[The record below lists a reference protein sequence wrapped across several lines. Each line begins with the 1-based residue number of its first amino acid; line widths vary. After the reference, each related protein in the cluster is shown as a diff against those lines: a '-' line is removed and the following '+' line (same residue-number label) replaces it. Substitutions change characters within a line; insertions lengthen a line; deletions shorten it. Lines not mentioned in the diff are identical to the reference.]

1 MVKVGISCLITLSLF
16 ACSSKISLKSENK
29 TAITPHFKK
38 YWYSNEAEIN
48 SYDLTQARYGQIRK
62 GNAFLIFVT
71 EAFNPKT
78 FVKSDKP
85 TSSSKSVLKLNYI
98 KKFTT
103 GIYDY
108 SMMTSVFFPINN
120 GKNSLKINSS
130 SQEWCGQTYL
140 ELLNKSMFEIN
151 YFSYF
156 EQDINKNV
164 NLKKCFLEDDL
175 FNQIRIDTNLLPR
188 GKVEV
193 LPSFFYLQLK
203 HIPIETQTAI
213 ASIKKSGAKNSNY
226 TIYYPALKRRL
237 TIEFETKFPHKIN
250 AWKESYPEKDLDE
263 STILTTEAKLKKS
276 IKNTYWKSNT
286 LSDSTLRQLI
296 N

>member
-1 MVKVGISCLITLSLF
+1 
-16 ACSSKISLKSENK
+16 
-29 TAITPHFKK
+29 
-38 YWYSNEAEIN
+38 
-48 SYDLTQARYGQIRK
+48 
-62 GNAFLIFVT
+62 
-71 EAFNPKT
+71 
-78 FVKSDKP
+78 
-85 TSSSKSVLKLNYI
+85 
-98 KKFTT
+98 
-103 GIYDY
+103 
-108 SMMTSVFFPINN
+108 MTSVFFPIKN
-120 GKNSLKINSS
+120 GKNSLKITSS

-140 ELLNKSMFEIN
+140 ELLNKTMFEIN

-156 EQDINKNV
+156 EQDIHQNI
-164 NLKKCFLEDDL
+164 NLNKCFLEDDL

-188 GKVEV
+188 GKVKV

-203 HIPIETQTAI
+203 HIPIKSQTAF
-213 ASIKKSGAKNSNY
+213 ASIKKSGTKNSIY

-250 AWKESYPEKDLDE
+250 AWKESYPEKELDE

-276 IKNTYWKSNT
+276 IKNAYWKNNT